1 MKKILAAVSAGI
13 VGVIGVVFARAEGLV
28 TAQAV
33 ADVLFGAWYSLLAVL
48 VSWVLTALVGSRH
61 RAWAMG
67 SAAALMLVG
76 GFYRW
81 GLPPIGWLAVCFVV
95 AVMSPYLFMVAE
107 AVLLRFGV
115 VLRKD
120 AQTGA
125 VEGIKIGD
133 DPTVFLGGGE
143 PEDIKRVRPEPSNE

>member
-28 TAQAV
+28 TAEAV

-48 VSWVLTALVGSRH
+48 VSWVVTAFAGSRH

-67 SAAALMLVG
+67 SSAALMLIG
-76 GFYRW
+76 GIYRW

-95 AVMSPYLFMVAE
+95 AVVSPFLFLVSE

-115 VLRKD
+115 VLRKGKD
-120 AQTGA
+120 GE
-125 VEGIKIGD
+125 VEGIKVGD
-133 DPTVFLGGGE
+133 DPTVFLGIGAPTE
-143 PEDIKRVRPEPSNE
+143 PPEEK